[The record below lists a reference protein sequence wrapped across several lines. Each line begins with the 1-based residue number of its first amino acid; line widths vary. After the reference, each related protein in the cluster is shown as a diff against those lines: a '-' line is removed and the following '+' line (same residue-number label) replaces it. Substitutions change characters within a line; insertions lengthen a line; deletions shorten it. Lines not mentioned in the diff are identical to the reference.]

1 MSKLA
6 KHLSGPA
13 GWAGLCLIVAVSAVA
28 QPEQVTM
35 PAEKVSPTIVP
46 AEGPAAAKVA
56 GVSHRCGGISS
67 DESTAMRA
75 QMKAHPLSLLFA
87 QAGGAYIA
95 DVDVEIQSAQKAP
108 VMKFRAAGPVCL
120 IDLPPGSYTVAA
132 TSAGVTKD
140 QAVTVGAGA
149 KTVDFRF

>member
-13 GWAGLCLIVAVSAVA
+13 GWAGLCLLVAVTAVA
-28 QPEQVTM
+28 QPEQGTM

-46 AEGPAAAKVA
+46 AEGPAAAKVT
-56 GVSHRCGGISS
+56 GVSHRCGGIGA

-75 QMKAHPLSLLFA
+75 QMKSHPLALLFA
-87 QAGGAYIA
+87 QPGGAYLSE
-95 DVDVEIQSAQKAP
+95 VDVEIQSAQKAP
-108 VMKFRAAGPVCL
+108 VMKFRADGPVCL
-120 IDLPPGSYTVAA
+120 VDLPAGSYVVLA
-132 TSAGVTKD
+132 TSAGVRKD
-140 QAVTVGAGA
+140 QAVTVGGGA